1 MFYIHYYEMKRFLL
15 SFFAMFLCVLSLS
28 AEGTITLKTSK
39 AKGENLTIR
48 AYCATKDESFTI
60 DWGDGE
66 VQYYSIDPNG
76 WTYSQYARGDVKGD
90 VITIK
95 GDIVFFEC
103 TDSHLTSFSTSGM
116 TKLENIDLSNNDL
129 TSFEATDLTAL
140 KQLNL
145 KGNKLG
151 TTDDGKF
158 DITAAVPTLEVLN
171 INDNHIGSL
180 SLIKCV
186 NLTHFYA
193 NNNGDMGAVVFPD
206 GSEKLETIEMNNCGL
221 AHFYPISLPNLKTLY
236 MSQNYL
242 MEIEEG
248 GSYPSLQDF
257 DISNNYLTELYV
269 TNYPKLER
277 LDCSNNQLTVLN
289 VSQNANLNSLKC
301 ASNKIKYLN
310 TSKNPDLVTLYCND
324 NLLTTI
330 NLGKNS
336 KISKLNISDN
346 EIATLNLENA
356 FFLTELEASNTLC
369 SWFNFNF
376 VNPGGQF
383 QYLDIRNNPNMTAL
397 SLNAMFKTM
406 PQHYGYRTPSLL
418 IDGSNYETAN
428 TDFITSNDAKWT
440 VDKKGDGS
448 AKDTEVNITVK
459 ADKAA
464 DKVTYKGYFGGDM
477 VNEQSV
483 DMTRYTTTNGSFVIG
498 QWSGDVLQKLTNV
511 DGKAQAGVP
520 MFVMAQPA
528 EGYQLKSITVND
540 KVMPDT
546 CFVVNADANIAV
558 TFVKEDHVVAFTTTS
573 GTYLAFE
580 LRAAED
586 GTPCSID
593 WGGGSPE
600 SVTVNKKATFF
611 EGAAM
616 GTDLKIYGDV
626 TYVDLGSFEGF
637 GNENEISAVDVS
649 GNNLITDLL
658 VFMNPIT
665 TLDVSNL
672 KNLKTLDCAYCQIEK
687 LDLSHNTA
695 LQKLDCKGNK
705 ITSLDVTGCEGLTS
719 LKAGN
724 NLIADINLYH
734 CPELEVVDVANNKLS
749 ELDVTN
755 LPLLTDLAA
764 SNNNLST
771 LDVKQNEV
779 LKNLSVGGNKLTQLD
794 LSANEVLRTLY
805 FQDNMIQYLNL
816 KHLTNLSTINC
827 GGNGMTACDLDA
839 FFAGLPERNG
849 ELTGGTQQDVSLR
862 LNNGEEARP
871 NDAENADT
879 SIATSR
885 NWTVNVTGNASG
897 CPNAI
902 IELVPAEGGTVVVTD
917 EQGNVIKSGET
928 VKKGTKVTLTATP
941 NFGYV
946 FEGDM
951 MVNGSVTFNV
961 KTLVITK
968 FTQIEPIFTADPT
981 GIDDLNTNN
990 VAVTTANG
998 TISVKAAAG
1007 TKVAVVSTSGQ
1018 QVAVKTLTD
1027 GTATFSVA
1035 AGAYIV
1041 KTTGAHGNSAVKV
1054 LVK

>member
-39 AKGENLTIR
+39 AKGEQLTIR
-48 AYCATKDESFTI
+48 AYCATAKESFTI
-60 DWGDGE
+60 DWGDGDAKF
-66 VQYYSIDPNG
+66 YFIDPNG
-76 WTYSQYARGDVKGD
+76 WTYMQYARGNVKGD
-90 VITIK
+90 AITIK

-103 TDSHLTSFSTSGM
+103 TEAQLTSFTTSGM
-116 TKLENIDLSNNDL
+116 TKLENIDLSKNEL

-171 INDNHIGSL
+171 INDNNIGSMNL
-180 SLIKCV
+180 KACV

-206 GSEKLETIEMNNCGL
+206 GSEKLETIELNNCGL
-221 AHFYPISLPNLKTLY
+221 SHFYPISLPNLKTLY
-236 MSQNYL
+236 MNNNYL
-242 MEIEEG
+242 MEQEEG
-248 GSYPSLQDF
+248 GSYPSLQDL
-257 DISNNYLTELYV
+257 DVSHNYLTELYV
-269 TNYPKLER
+269 TNFPKLER

-289 VSQNANLNSLKC
+289 VSQNSALTSLKC
-301 ASNKIKYLN
+301 ASNNIKYLN
-310 TSKNPDLVTLYCND
+310 TSRNTELVTLYCND
-324 NLLTTI
+324 NKLSAI
-330 NLGKNS
+330 DLGKNS
-336 KISKLNISDN
+336 KISKLNVSDN
-346 EIATLNLENA
+346 EIETLNLENA

-383 QYLDIRNNPNMTAL
+383 QYVDVRNNPNMTAL

-406 PQHYGYRTPSLL
+406 PQHYGYRSPSLL

-428 TDFITSNDAKWT
+428 TDYITSNDAKWT
-440 VDKKGDGS
+440 VDKKGNGS

-464 DKVTYKGYFGGDM
+464 EKVTYKGYFGGDM

-483 DMTRYTTTNGSFVIG
+483 NMTRYTTTNGSFVIG
-498 QWSGDVLQKLTNV
+498 QWSGNVLQKLANV

-520 MFVMAQPA
+520 MFVMAKPA

-540 KVMPDT
+540 KVMTDT
-546 CFVVNADANIAV
+546 CFIVNADANIEV
-558 TFVKEDHVVAFTTTS
+558 TFAKADHVVAFTTTS
-573 GTYLAFE
+573 GTYLSFE

-586 GTPCSID
+586 GTQCSID
-593 WGGGSPE
+593 WGGGAPE
-600 SVTVNKKATFF
+600 PVTVNKGATYFD
-611 EGAAM
+611 GAAM

-637 GNENEISAVDVS
+637 GNENEISAIDVS

-672 KNLKTLDCAYCQIEK
+672 KNLKNLDCAYCKIEK

-695 LQKLDCKGNK
+695 LQTLNCKGNK
-705 ITSLDVTGCEGLTS
+705 IATLDVTGCEGLTS

-724 NLIADINLYH
+724 NMISEINLYH
-734 CPELEVVDVANNKLS
+734 CPELEVVDVANNKLT

-755 LPLLTDLAA
+755 LPLLADLAV
-764 SNNNLST
+764 SDNDLTT

-779 LKNLSVGGNKLTQLD
+779 LENLSVDNNKLTQLD
-794 LSANEVLRTLY
+794 LSANEMLRTLY
-805 FQDNMIQYLNL
+805 FQNNMIQYLNL
-816 KHLTNLSTINC
+816 KNLTNLSTINC
-827 GGNGMTACDLDA
+827 GGNGMSACDLDA
-839 FFAGLPERNG
+839 FFAGLPERSG
-849 ELTGGTQQDVSLR
+849 DLTGGTTQDVSLR
-862 LNNGEEARP
+862 LNYGEEARP
-871 NDAENADT
+871 NDAENSDT

-885 NWTVNVTGNASG
+885 NWTVNVPGNASG

-902 IELVPAEGGTVVVTD
+902 IELVAAEGGTVVVTD

-928 VKKGTKVTLTATP
+928 VKKGTKVTFTAKP
-941 NFGYV
+941 DFGYA
-946 FEGDM
+946 FSGDM
-951 MVNGSVTFNV
+951 MVNGEMEFGV
-961 KTLVITK
+961 KTLTITK
-968 FTQIEPIFTADPT
+968 FTQIEPIFEADPT

-1018 QVAVKTLTD
+1018 QMAAKTLTD

-1041 KTTGAHGNSAVKV
+1041 KTTGAHGNGAVKV